1 MLSKELLKQL
11 QKYVDQYLISLE
23 PIAEKYLEC
32 ENMISYM
39 PVEQEDITQFIENNK
54 QPSFQSILFKHID
67 NAGIKDSDVYKKAG
81 IDRRLFSKIRTN
93 DDYHPSK
100 NTVISLSFALEL
112 DLEEV
117 HELIGAVGYALSN
130 SETFD
135 LVIKFCVERKIY
147 NIHDV
152 NLALDYFSLDP
163 LSGVVR

>member
-1 MLSKELLKQL
+1 MLSKELLIQL
-11 QKYVDQYLISLE
+11 QEYVDKNLISLV
-23 PIAEKYLEC
+23 PIVQKYIKCAE
-32 ENMISYM
+32 MM
-39 PVEQEDITQFIENNK
+39 PNICVEQEDITQFIQNNK
-54 QPSFQSILFKHID
+54 QPSFQCILFKHID
-67 NAGIKDSDVYKKAG
+67 NAGIKDSDVYKNAG
-81 IDRRLFSKIRTN
+81 IDRRLFSKIRSN

-100 NTVISLSFALEL
+100 NTAISLSLALEL

-117 HELIGAVGYALSN
+117 HELIGAVGYTLSN

-163 LSGVVR
+163 LSGAIR